1 MINDFPYL
9 SDNLFLYQLD
19 LEKIKTKIVKIVVL
33 TKEERA
39 IAEVTGRVTS
49 GSINVAGDSSVRR
62 TASLDFVADNQDIDD
77 IDLKS
82 LFVINRKVSLQI
94 GIKNTLKR
102 DFPQYSN
109 YDIIWFPQ
117 GIYVM
122 SSPSF
127 TNSEEGLV
135 ISMYLQDK
143 MCLLNGDCGGTFPAT
158 VSLDTYDT
166 LDPETGAIVTEKV
179 TIYQLITE
187 LVNHWGGEQLS
198 KIIIDGVPKTATMG
212 MVWNGENNKIVT
224 EIASA
229 SNSQSK
235 ELIEQE
241 IEKEKETLEKEYE
254 VEEIK
259 EKMQSIINKYDLSN
273 LSSGTVT
280 ISNEDNENYVIYS
293 NQLKAYEEEIE
304 KIDKEKQEKIAE
316 IEKDNEKKVNSI
328 TEGIYFAT
336 SLDNT
341 HGIYYLGKQVDDIN
355 DVPSPPITG
364 YNFEKNNLNKLYFSK
379 NDFIGGINEDL
390 VYPTDSADGLVANA
404 GDSITSILD
413 ILKDTLGNFEYFYD
427 IDGNFVFREMQNYLN
442 TSKATSDLDRLLN
455 LDNEAYLM
463 EIGKG
468 NASYIFDNPDLFISY
483 ANSPKWEMIKNDF
496 MVWGE
501 KKDSD
506 GNSIPIRY
514 HLAIDTIPQD
524 WENHIYDNMVYNEKN
539 HLMLVSIDYSDYD
552 NFPKPGEEELIYR
565 DLQTN
570 KFYQWNTKNKN
581 YDDVTEYI
589 IKVNSIKLNSDSF
602 TWRDDLYL
610 SGVEGTKHGADT
622 NYYYMELEQAWPDFY
637 TVENQEYKE
646 KTDIDIYNINYYL
659 DIIDSNAE
667 ISKYS
672 VSNIGRRTKTY
683 TDSNIN
689 CIFEPDIPDYLL
701 VKCDENYQVTEEQKK
716 EIEEYLLEG
725 QKYIL
730 VPESIY
736 KNISKSSA
744 IWNSAFYAVRDLL
757 YQYTSLNE
765 SITLDCIPIYYLEP
779 NIRISVLDKKS
790 DINGDYIIES
800 YSLPLDVD
808 GAMSISCS
816 RALDKI

>member
-49 GSINVAGDSSVRR
+49 GSINIAGDSSVRR
-62 TASLDFVADNQDIDD
+62 TASLDFVADNQDTDD

-135 ISMYLQDK
+135 VSMSLQDK

-212 MVWNGENNKIVT
+212 MVWKGSTENSEET
-224 EIASA
+224 ES
-229 SNSQSK
+229 
-235 ELIEQE
+235 
-241 IEKEKETLEKEYE
+241 
-254 VEEIK
+254 
-259 EKMQSIINKYDLSN
+259 
-273 LSSGTVT
+273 
-280 ISNEDNENYVIYS
+280 
-293 NQLKAYEEEIE
+293 EEIE
-304 KIDKEKQEKIAE
+304 Q
-316 IEKDNEKKVNSI
+316 
-328 TEGIYFAT
+328 GIYFAT
-336 SLDNT
+336 NSDGN
-341 HGIYYLGKQVDDIN
+341 GIYYISEIVEN
-355 DVPSPPITG
+355 EEDVPSPPITG

-379 NDFIGGINEDL
+379 NDFIGGVNEDL
-390 VYPTDSADGLVANA
+390 VYPTDSTDGLVANA

-413 ILKDTLGNFEYFYD
+413 TLKDTLGNFEYFYD
-427 IDGNFVFREMQNYLN
+427 IDGNFVFREVQNYLN
-442 TSKATSDLDRLLN
+442 TSKATSDLDKLLN

-468 NASYIFDNPDLFISY
+468 NSSYIFDNPDLFISY
-483 ANSPKWEMIKNDF
+483 ANSPQWEMIKNDF

-524 WENHIYDNMVYNEKN
+524 WENHIYDNMVYNEQN

-570 KFYQWNTKNKN
+570 KFYQWNIKNKD

-610 SGVEGTKHGADT
+610 SGVEGTKHGAGT

-672 VSNIGRRTKTY
+672 VSNIGRRTKAY

-716 EIEEYLLEG
+716 EIEEYLLKG

-736 KNISKSSA
+736 ENVSKSSA

-808 GAMSISCS
+808 GTMSISCS

>member
-1 MINDFPYL
+1 MINNFPYL

-49 GSINVAGDSSVRR
+49 GSINIAGDSSVRR
-62 TASLDFVADNQDIDD
+62 TASLDFVADNQDTDD

-135 ISMYLQDK
+135 VSMSLQDK
-143 MCLLNGDCGGTFPAT
+143 ICLLNGDCGGTFPAT

-212 MVWNGENNKIVT
+212 MVWKGPI
-224 EIASA
+224 
-229 SNSQSK
+229 
-235 ELIEQE
+235 
-241 IEKEKETLEKEYE
+241 
-254 VEEIK
+254 
-259 EKMQSIINKYDLSN
+259 
-273 LSSGTVT
+273 
-280 ISNEDNENYVIYS
+280 
-293 NQLKAYEEEIE
+293 
-304 KIDKEKQEKIAE
+304 
-316 IEKDNEKKVNSI
+316 KDNEEGE
-328 TEGIYFAT
+328 TENEDIEQGIYFAT
-336 SLDNT
+336 NSDGN
-341 HGIYYLGKQVDDIN
+341 GIYYISEIVEN
-355 DVPSPPITG
+355 EEDVPSPPITG

-379 NDFIGGINEDL
+379 NDFIGGVNEDL
-390 VYPTDSADGLVANA
+390 VYPTDSTDGLVANA

-413 ILKDTLGNFEYFYD
+413 TLKDTLGNFEYFYD

-506 GNSIPIRY
+506 GNSTPIRY

-689 CIFEPDIPDYLL
+689 CIFEPDIPDYILIE
-701 VKCDENYQVTEEQKK
+701 CDENYQVTEEQKK
-716 EIEEYLLEG
+716 EIEEYLLKG

-800 YSLPLDVD
+800 YSLSLDVD
-808 GAMSISCS
+808 GTMSISCS

>member
-49 GSINVAGDSSVRR
+49 GSINIAGDSSVRR
-62 TASLDFVADNQDIDD
+62 TASLDFVADNQDTDD

-135 ISMYLQDK
+135 VSMSLQDK
-143 MCLLNGDCGGTFPAT
+143 MCLLNGDCSGTFPAT

-212 MVWNGENNKIVT
+212 MVWKGST
-224 EIASA
+224 ES
-229 SNSQSK
+229 S
-235 ELIEQE
+235 E
-241 IEKEKETLEKEYE
+241 ETE
-254 VEEIK
+254 
-259 EKMQSIINKYDLSN
+259 S
-273 LSSGTVT
+273 
-280 ISNEDNENYVIYS
+280 
-293 NQLKAYEEEIE
+293 EEIE
-304 KIDKEKQEKIAE
+304 Q
-316 IEKDNEKKVNSI
+316 
-328 TEGIYFAT
+328 GIYFAT
-336 SLDNT
+336 NSDGN
-341 HGIYYLGKQVDDIN
+341 GIYYMSEIVEN
-355 DVPSPPITG
+355 EEDVPSPPITG

-379 NDFIGGINEDL
+379 NDFIGGVNEDL
-390 VYPTDSADGLVANA
+390 VYPTDSTDGLVANA

-413 ILKDTLGNFEYFYD
+413 TLKDTLGNFEYFYD
-427 IDGNFVFREMQNYLN
+427 IDGNFVFREIQNYLN
-442 TSKATSDLDRLLN
+442 TSKATSDLDKLLN

-483 ANSPKWEMIKNDF
+483 ANSPQWEMIKNDF

-506 GNSIPIRY
+506 GNSTPIRY

-524 WENHIYDNMVYNEKN
+524 WESHVYNNMVYNEQN
-539 HLMLVSIDYSDYD
+539 HLMLVSIDYSNYD
-552 NFPKPGEEELIYR
+552 DFPVLGEEELIYR

-570 KFYQWNTKNKN
+570 KFYQWNTKNKD

-589 IKVNSIKLNSDSF
+589 IKVNSIKLDPDSF

-672 VSNIGRRTKTY
+672 VSNIGRRTKAY
-683 TDSNIN
+683 IDSNIN
-689 CIFEPDIPDYLL
+689 CIFEPDIPDYILIE
-701 VKCDENYQVTEEQKK
+701 CDENYQITEEQKK

-736 KNISKSSA
+736 ENISKSSA

-808 GAMSISCS
+808 GTMSISCS

>member
-49 GSINVAGDSSVRR
+49 GSINIAGDSSVRR
-62 TASLDFVADNQDIDD
+62 TASLDFVADNQDTDD

-127 TNSEEGLV
+127 TNSEEGLIV
-135 ISMYLQDK
+135 SMSLQDK

-212 MVWNGENNKIVT
+212 MVWKGSTENSEET
-224 EIASA
+224 ED
-229 SNSQSK
+229 
-235 ELIEQE
+235 EDVEQ
-241 IEKEKETLEKEYE
+241 
-254 VEEIK
+254 
-259 EKMQSIINKYDLSN
+259 
-273 LSSGTVT
+273 
-280 ISNEDNENYVIYS
+280 
-293 NQLKAYEEEIE
+293 
-304 KIDKEKQEKIAE
+304 
-316 IEKDNEKKVNSI
+316 
-328 TEGIYFAT
+328 GIYFAT
-336 SLDNT
+336 NSDGN
-341 HGIYYLGKQVDDIN
+341 GIYYMSEIVEN
-355 DVPSPPITG
+355 EEDVPSPPITG

-390 VYPTDSADGLVANA
+390 VYPTDSTDGLVANA

-413 ILKDTLGNFEYFYD
+413 TLKDTLGNFEYFYD
-427 IDGNFVFREMQNYLN
+427 IDGNFVFREIQNYLN
-442 TSKATSDLDRLLN
+442 TSKATSDLDKLLN

-483 ANSPKWEMIKNDF
+483 ANSPQWEMIKNDF

-506 GNSIPIRY
+506 GNSTPIRY

-524 WENHIYDNMVYNEKN
+524 WENHVYDNMVYNEQN

-570 KFYQWNTKNKN
+570 EFYQWNTKNKD
-581 YDDVTEYI
+581 YDNVTEYI

-672 VSNIGRRTKTY
+672 VSNIGRRTKAY

-689 CIFEPDIPDYLL
+689 CIFEPDIPDYILIE
-701 VKCDENYQVTEEQKK
+701 CDENYQITEEQKK

-736 KNISKSSA
+736 ENVSKSSA

-808 GAMSISCS
+808 GTMSISCS

>member
-19 LEKIKTKIVKIVVL
+19 LEKIKTKIIKIVVL

-49 GSINVAGDSSVRR
+49 GSINIAGDSSVRR
-62 TASLDFVADNQDIDD
+62 TASLDFVADNQDTDD

-127 TNSEEGLV
+127 TNSEEGLIV
-135 ISMYLQDK
+135 SMSLQDK

-212 MVWNGENNKIVT
+212 MVWKGST
-224 EIASA
+224 ES
-229 SNSQSK
+229 S
-235 ELIEQE
+235 E
-241 IEKEKETLEKEYE
+241 ETE
-254 VEEIK
+254 
-259 EKMQSIINKYDLSN
+259 
-273 LSSGTVT
+273 
-280 ISNEDNENYVIYS
+280 NEDVE
-293 NQLKAYEEEIE
+293 Q
-304 KIDKEKQEKIAE
+304 
-316 IEKDNEKKVNSI
+316 
-328 TEGIYFAT
+328 GIYFAT
-336 SLDNT
+336 NSDGN
-341 HGIYYLGKQVDDIN
+341 GIYYMSEIVEN
-355 DVPSPPITG
+355 EEDVPSPPITG

-379 NDFIGGINEDL
+379 NDFIGGVNEDL
-390 VYPTDSADGLVANA
+390 VYPTDSIDGLVANA

-413 ILKDTLGNFEYFYD
+413 TLKDTLGNFEYFYD
-427 IDGNFVFREMQNYLN
+427 IDGNFVFREIQNYLN
-442 TSKATSDLDRLLN
+442 TSKATSDLDKLLN

-483 ANSPKWEMIKNDF
+483 ANSPQWEMIKNDF

-506 GNSIPIRY
+506 GNSTPIRY

-524 WENHIYDNMVYNEKN
+524 WENHIYDNMVYNEQN
-539 HLMLVSIDYSDYD
+539 HLMLVSIDYSNYD
-552 NFPKPGEEELIYR
+552 DFPVLGEEELIYR

-570 KFYQWNTKNKN
+570 KFYQWNTKNKD

-672 VSNIGRRTKTY
+672 VSNIGRRTKAY

-689 CIFEPDIPDYLL
+689 CIFEPDIPDYILIE
-701 VKCDENYQVTEEQKK
+701 CDENYQITEEQKK

-736 KNISKSSA
+736 ENISKSSA

-808 GAMSISCS
+808 GTMSISCS

>member
-49 GSINVAGDSSVRR
+49 GSINIAGDSSVRR
-62 TASLDFVADNQDIDD
+62 TASLDFVADNQDTDD

-135 ISMYLQDK
+135 VSMSLQDK
-143 MCLLNGDCGGTFPAT
+143 MCLLNGDCGGTFSAT

-166 LDPETGAIVTEKV
+166 LDPETGAIVTGKV

-212 MVWNGENNKIVT
+212 MVWKGFTENNEET
-224 EIASA
+224 ED
-229 SNSQSK
+229 
-235 ELIEQE
+235 EDVEQ
-241 IEKEKETLEKEYE
+241 
-254 VEEIK
+254 
-259 EKMQSIINKYDLSN
+259 
-273 LSSGTVT
+273 
-280 ISNEDNENYVIYS
+280 
-293 NQLKAYEEEIE
+293 
-304 KIDKEKQEKIAE
+304 
-316 IEKDNEKKVNSI
+316 
-328 TEGIYFAT
+328 GIYFAT
-336 SLDNT
+336 NSDGN
-341 HGIYYLGKQVDDIN
+341 GIYYMSEIVEN
-355 DVPSPPITG
+355 EEDVPSPPITG
-364 YNFEKNNLNKLYFSK
+364 YNFEKNNLNRLYFSK
-379 NDFIGGINEDL
+379 NDFIGGVNEDL
-390 VYPTDSADGLVANA
+390 VYPTDSTDGLVANA

-413 ILKDTLGNFEYFYD
+413 TLKDTLGNFEYFYD
-427 IDGNFVFREMQNYLN
+427 IDGNFVFREIQNYLN
-442 TSKATSDLDRLLN
+442 TSKATSDLDKLLN

-483 ANSPKWEMIKNDF
+483 ANSPQWEMIKNDF

-506 GNSIPIRY
+506 GNSTPIRY

-524 WENHIYDNMVYNEKN
+524 WENHIYDNMVYNEQN

-570 KFYQWNTKNKN
+570 NFYQWNTKNKD
-581 YDDVTEYI
+581 YDDVTKYI
-589 IKVNSIKLNSDSF
+589 IKVNSIKLDPDSF

-622 NYYYMELEQAWPDFY
+622 NYYYMELEQAWTDFY

-672 VSNIGRRTKTY
+672 VSNIGRRTKAY

-689 CIFEPDIPDYLL
+689 CIFEPDIPDYILIE
-701 VKCDENYQVTEEQKK
+701 CDENYQITEEQKK

-736 KNISKSSA
+736 ENVSKSSA

-808 GAMSISCS
+808 GTMSISCS